1 VKVAFVVH
9 QYPPR
14 FNTGTEIYAHRMAR
28 LMRERHGHD
37 VRVFTREPNAKDD
50 EALCTWDD
58 PVDDVPVTRLAF
70 FDGLA
75 PNHALHDYYDVL
87 LGKVFGRWL
96 DRERPDVVHVFHLMG
111 LGLSLVEECAARGIP
126 VLVQLM
132 DFWFLCPT
140 VQLLRRDGSL
150 CEGPE
155 TPVCVD
161 CLAPD
166 NYGYQGLR
174 MFSKRD
180 GFVESALP
188 DPGLVDVN
196 HADLGLRRAAL
207 HGRPAFVRHAL
218 RHAAALVA
226 PSRFLQGLFLRN
238 GYDGARMVHVPYGV
252 ERPAGTLR
260 RLPVNGPGTVTFG
273 FFGSV
278 NPQKGL
284 EVLVSAFRQYKS
296 EAFRLVVRGNMA
308 HFPKYAKRVRGFAE
322 TDPRIDFRG
331 PYGHRELTE
340 ALSSIDV
347 LVVPSVWYENT
358 PFVVLEAF
366 SAGRPV
372 VASDLGGLSEL
383 VKDGVNGRTF
393 RAGDPG
399 ALMNVLHD
407 FAEDPG
413 LVARLASAIGPV
425 RTLAENAADF
435 ERLWQAALAP
445 AGAAP

>member
-1 VKVAFVVH
+1 LKVAFVVH

-28 LMRERHGHD
+28 IMRRKGHD
-37 VRVFTREPNAKDD
+37 VRVFTHEPNLKNATSLRVVD
-50 EALCTWDD
+50 ET
-58 PVDDVPVTRLAF
+58 VDEVPVTRF
-70 FDGLA
+70 TVFDGFA
-75 PNHALHDYYDVL
+75 PNHALHDYYDVFN
-87 LGKVFGRWL
+87 GKVFGEWL
-96 DRERPDVVHVFHLMG
+96 DRVRPEVVHVFHLMG
-111 LGLSLVEECAARGIP
+111 LGLSIVEECAARSIP
-126 VLVQLM
+126 VYVQLM

-140 VQLLRRDGSL
+140 VQLLRRDGTL
-150 CEGPE
+150 CDGPD
-155 TPVCVD
+155 TPVCIE
-161 CLAPD
+161 CLSPD

-174 MFSKRD
+174 MFAKRE

-196 HADLGLRRAAL
+196 HADIGLRRAAL
-207 HGRPAFVRHAL
+207 HGRPAFIRRALQHAT
-218 RHAAALVA
+218 ALIA
-226 PSRFLQGLFLRN
+226 PSRFLKGLFLKA
-238 GYDGARMVHVPYGV
+238 GYEDAHMRHIPYGV
-252 ERPAGTLR
+252 DRPPGAVR
-260 RLPVNGPGTVTFG
+260 RVPVNGPGTVTFG

-284 EVLVSAFRQYKS
+284 EILVSAFRQYKC
-296 EAFRLVVRGNMA
+296 EQFRLVVRGNMT
-308 HFPKYAKRVRGFAE
+308 HFPKYAKRVRAFAE

-331 PYGHRELTE
+331 PYGHGELTE

-372 VASDLGGLSEL
+372 VASDVGGLSEL

-399 ALMNVLHD
+399 TLTGVLHD
-407 FAEDPG
+407 FEEDAG
-413 LVARLASAIGPV
+413 LLARLAGNIGPV
-425 RTLAENAADF
+425 RTLEQNAQDF
-435 ERLWQAALAP
+435 EALWQEALAT
-445 AGAAP
+445 AGGRR